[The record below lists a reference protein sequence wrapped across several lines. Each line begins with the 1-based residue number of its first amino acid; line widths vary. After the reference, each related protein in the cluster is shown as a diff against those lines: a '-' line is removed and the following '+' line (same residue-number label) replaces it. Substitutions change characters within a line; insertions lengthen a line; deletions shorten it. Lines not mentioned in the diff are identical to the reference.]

1 MDINKLKELAEY
13 GSAQAQN
20 DLGIAY
26 MIGDGVECN
35 EQQAF
40 SWFYHAA
47 SQGNPEAIANLGMC
61 KLLGKGTEYDV
72 GAAIYILESAYLMG
86 CGNALQNILDAI
98 NNNEVDIESIIS
110 LADNKDTHAEW
121 ILCLCYD
128 NGIGVAKNKQ
138 KAWELLIDASND
150 YNPVALWMLANYYAN
165 CPEPDLFRAN
175 AYIEKA
181 IEVAQKQVGDLS
193 NTHIGKDMSN
203 ISRKLREECAF
214 LLIKV
219 VPECVAEGQTADKYA
234 KDVLDGKLFMKSLDQ
249 FGDISKRD
257 ASSDNDFRGDILE
270 GYTES
275 FGLGY
280 NPHLYKSDE
289 NGIIADGML
298 GSIDMLALRK
308 KVYCLAAMDYY
319 KPHHAFIKP
328 SEKMK
333 EFGKYAIIINDVE
346 EFLKRVRKAFDRYC
360 RENDASFILQYNR
373 VSYDVDLY
381 EEFNY
386 SEFHKSKSY
395 SWQNEFRISI
405 DFSEGK
411 FSTAMLDEVTD
422 FAKMTFPKKIEIDE
436 NPLSLSDWIYF
447 EIGDIRD
454 ICECVEIDSL
464 FSSDEISINIDK
476 EPPFIEPYET
486 PHKPRPTFCK
496 GVTQVRLSD
505 GKYHLA
511 ISKEGFFSA
520 VL

>member
-1 MDINKLKELAEY
+1 MDITKLKELAEHNNI
-13 GSAQAQN
+13 QAQN
-20 DLGIAY
+20 HLGVAY
-26 MIGDGVECN
+26 MRGDGVECN

-40 SWFYHAA
+40 YWFYRAA
-47 SQGNPEAIANLGMC
+47 SHGNPEAIANLGMC
-61 KLLGKGTEYDV
+61 KLLGKGTGVDI
-72 GAAIYILESAYLMG
+72 GAALYILESAYLMG
-86 CGNALQNILDAI
+86 CGGVPQNILDAI
-98 NNNEVDIESIIS
+98 NNRDVEIDAIIS
-110 LADNKDTHAEW
+110 LAENKDTHAEW
-121 ILCLCYD
+121 ILSLCYD
-128 NGIGVAKNKQ
+128 NGIGVAKDGQ
-138 KAWELLIDASND
+138 KAWELLNIASKDN
-150 YNPVALWMLANYYAN
+150 NPVALWMFANFYANY
-165 CPEPDLFRAN
+165 PESDLFRAKN
-175 AYIEKA
+175 YIEKA

-193 NTHIGKDMSN
+193 NTQIEEDMTN
-203 ISRKLREECAF
+203 ISKKLKEECAF
-214 LLIKV
+214 LLVKV
-219 VPECVAEGQTADKYA
+219 VPECVAEGQPVDKYA
-234 KDVLDGKLFMKSLDQ
+234 QDLLDGKLFMKSLDQ

-270 GYTES
+270 GYAES

-319 KPHHAFIKP
+319 RPYHALIKP

-333 EFGKYAIIINDVE
+333 EFGKYAIIISDVE
-346 EFLKRVRKAFDRYC
+346 EFLRRVRKAFDRYC
-360 RENDASFILQYNR
+360 QENDASFVLQYNR

-411 FSTAMLDEVTD
+411 FSTAMLDKVTD
-422 FAKMTFPKKIEIDE
+422 FAKLTFPGKIEIDN

-454 ICECVEIDSL
+454 ICQCIEVENL
-464 FSSDEISINIDK
+464 FNSDEISIEIDK
-476 EPPFIEPYET
+476 EPSPVEPYET
-486 PHKPRPTFCK
+486 PHIPRPTFCK

-505 GKYHLA
+505 GKIHLA
-511 ISKEGFFSA
+511 ISKEGFFHA